1 MPRLP
6 RILYLFWTTAIAAEM
21 EYRLNFVFSALNS
34 VGSLM
39 GGIFS
44 LFLLYRTGYKP
55 GGWSWEEA
63 LIVMGLFTF
72 FEGFTTTFL
81 TPNLGRIIRH
91 VQTGTLD
98 FILLK
103 PFPSQLWLSTRNLSP
118 WGVPNMTSGLGVIL
132 YAGWRLG
139 ISAPRF
145 AAGIAPLL
153 LAAVILYSLWFVLG
167 STAIWFVK
175 INNVTEVLSS
185 LLEAGMYPM
194 SAYPPAYRL
203 FFTFILPVAFLT
215 TVPAEAM
222 LGRASAGGLLLAAGM
237 AAGLFIFSTLFW
249 KFALRFYTSAS
260 S

>member
-6 RILYLFWTTAIAAEM
+6 RILYLFWTTSIAAEM

-34 VGSLM
+34 LGSLV

-44 LFLLYRTGYKP
+44 LFLFYRTGYKP

-63 LIVMGLFTF
+63 LVVMGLFTF
-72 FEGFTTTFL
+72 LYGVVTTFL
-81 TPNLGRIIRH
+81 KPNLGQIIRH

-103 PFPSQLWLSTRNLSP
+103 PLSSQFWLSTRNFSP
-118 WGVPNMTSGLGVIL
+118 WGWPDIVTGVGVVL
-132 YAGWRLG
+132 YAGWRLHVPLG
-139 ISAPRF
+139 RFVAVVAPM
-145 AAGIAPLL
+145 L
-153 LAAVILYSLWFVLG
+153 LAIAILYSLWFILS

-175 INNVTEVLSS
+175 ISNLTNVLDNF
-185 LLEAGMYPM
+185 LEAGKYPVR
-194 SAYPPAYRL
+194 AYPPAFRI
-203 FFTFILPVAFLT
+203 FFTFIVPVAFLT
-215 TVPAEAM
+215 TIPAEAM
-222 LGRASAGGLLLAAGM
+222 LGRGAATGLLLAFAM
-237 AAGLFIFSTLFW
+237 AAGLFVFSILFW